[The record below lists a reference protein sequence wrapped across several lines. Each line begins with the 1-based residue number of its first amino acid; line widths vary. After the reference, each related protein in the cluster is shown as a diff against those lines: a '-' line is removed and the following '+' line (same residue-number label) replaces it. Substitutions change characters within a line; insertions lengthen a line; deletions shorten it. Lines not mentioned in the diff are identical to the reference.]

1 MANEMTGI
9 YDDGDDLTAVTSAAV
24 VGRRFV
30 SVSAD
35 RNATTGNITVAT
47 TAAGARAHGVA
58 KYDAASGAVVGVA
71 MRGTSRVY
79 QVTADNAT
87 IAAGVDVM
95 VGASGTAKT
104 WVSTNVAVGYA
115 IAACAANGV
124 AQVVMY

>member
-9 YDDGDDLTAVTSAAV
+9 YDDGDDLTAVASAAV

-35 RNATTGNITVAT
+35 RNATTGNITMAT

-58 KYDAASGAVVGVA
+58 KYDAASGTTFGVA

-79 QVTADNAT
+79 QVQATAVA
-87 IAAGVDVM
+87 IAAGVDVE
-95 VGASGTAKT
+95 VGTGGMAQLKASGTA
-104 WVSTNVAVGYA
+104 VGYV
-115 IAACAANGV
+115 IAACAVSGI